1 MLVSLPVSAKM
12 CNFQDPTLTSDFDK
26 YCRSTVFHLPEKLVV
41 NHYLEVH
48 RILVPLQM
56 INPLKN
62 LRGTGYV
69 QLIDYIH
76 KNDFDLYD
84 LVTIS
89 NFPQKLAQNQYICVA
104 T

>member
-1 MLVSLPVSAKM
+1 MN
-12 CNFQDPTLTSDFDK
+12 NFQDPTLTSDFDK
-26 YCRSTVFHLPEKLVV
+26 YCKRTVFHLPEKLVV

-48 RILVPLQM
+48 RILDPLQM

-62 LRGTGYV
+62 LRGTAYV